1 MLFTR
6 GFSTISRAHPNS
18 LIKFIFDLNEFLI
31 LLFLQYSMTSPLQVE
46 TL

>member
-18 LIKFIFDLNEFLI
+18 LINFILDLNEFLLYI
-31 LLFLQYSMTSPLQVE
+31 FLQYSMTSPLQVE